1 MGMIFCFD
9 KRDICEFD
17 ICSKCKFYNGNG
29 FRGIFLNE
37 ADDLFKNI
45 FGEEYDFLRVR
56 MLVKADREGRCW
68 TLPIKSGDEVWF
80 KNSDG
85 EIVSEVVDFAG
96 ATANTDS
103 MAFDADDIDKTVFLT
118 SEDAKIAQRKGQW
131 TSGN

>member
-45 FGEEYDFLRVR
+45 FGKDYDFLRVR

-96 ATANTDS
+96 ATANTQS

-118 SEDAKIAQRKGQW
+118 SEDAKIAQRKEQW

>member
-1 MGMIFCFD
+1 MGMVFCFD

-45 FGEEYDFLRVR
+45 FGKDYDFLRVR

-96 ATANTDS
+96 ATANTQS

-118 SEDAKIAQRKGQW
+118 SEDAKIAQRKEQW

>member
-1 MGMIFCFD
+1 MAIFFCFD
-9 KRDICEFD
+9 KRDFCELD
-17 ICSKCKFYNGNG
+17 ICSKCKFYNGNET
-29 FRGIFLNE
+29 RGIFGHE

-85 EIVSEVVDFAG
+85 EIISEVVDFAG
-96 ATANTDS
+96 ATANTQS

-118 SEDAKIAQRKGQW
+118 SEDAKIAQRKEQW

>member
-1 MGMIFCFD
+1 MAIFFCFD
-9 KRDICEFD
+9 KRDFCELD
-17 ICSKCKFYNGNG
+17 ICSKCKFYNGNET
-29 FRGIFLNE
+29 RGIFGHE

-68 TLPIKSGDEVWF
+68 TLPIKSGNEVWF

-96 ATANTDS
+96 ATANTQS
-103 MAFDADDIDKTVFLT
+103 MAFDAYDIDKTVFLT
-118 SEDAKIAQRKGQW
+118 SEDAKIAQRKEQW

>member
-1 MGMIFCFD
+1 MGMVFCFD

-45 FGEEYDFLRVR
+45 FGEDYDFLRVR

-85 EIVSEVVDFAG
+85 EIASEVVDFAG

-118 SEDAKIAQRKGQW
+118 SEDAKIAQRKEQW